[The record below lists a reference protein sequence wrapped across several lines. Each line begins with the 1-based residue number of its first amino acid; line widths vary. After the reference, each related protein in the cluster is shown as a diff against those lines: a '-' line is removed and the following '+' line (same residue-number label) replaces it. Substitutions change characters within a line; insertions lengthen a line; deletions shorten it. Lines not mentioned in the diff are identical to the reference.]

1 MRFTHFMRDMIWLIL
16 GVLVTAICIFSVSNN
31 FMTKGF
37 DASFQKEITTIRTI
51 VDDMIDKKKSM
62 FLLEASQFS
71 ISRDLDKLFLKHDFS
86 SLQHITKNAMLQCNA
101 NIAVIVDINGNV
113 LCRGHSNQYGDTIY
127 ESAIIKNAL
136 SGKSLVDI
144 VHLKNYGL
152 SVLAVSPIFIDKKLV
167 GAIAFGEA
175 FQKHAF
181 VDEVNRLTGFDMTI
195 FEKKKRLSTTIV
207 RDGKRAVDTD
217 IENSDIVATV
227 LERGR
232 SYTADANILGHAY
245 KTVYWPIRDSI
256 GVIHGMWFLGMEV
269 DDVQRT
275 ITSVAL
281 SCLVATLIIAAVLSL
296 LGGAYIH
303 SLFKPLH
310 NSAYVDKL
318 TGASNRAGFENEIER
333 IFANGCR
340 PGCLFLIDLDNF
352 KTLNDTLGHPVG
364 DECLK
369 RTGSVLRETFRKT
382 DLVARLGGDEFVVY
396 SPNLDSKDV
405 IEDKLRGL
413 LHGLTQE
420 YSAGSGTR
428 VTVTASI
435 GVAMSHD
442 DSADY
447 KRMYTTADAALYT
460 SKKNGRNC
468 FNIMHASKDDL

>member
-1 MRFTHFMRDMIWLIL
+1 MRFTHFMRDMVWLIF
-16 GVLVTAICIFSVSNN
+16 GVLVTSICIFSASNY

-37 DASFQKEITTIRTI
+37 EASFQKEIKTIRTI
-51 VDDMIDKKKSM
+51 VDDMFDKKKLA
-62 FLLEASQFS
+62 FLSEACQFS
-71 ISRDLDKLFLKHDFS
+71 NSSDLHLLFLKNDFDQ
-86 SLQHITKNAMLQCNA
+86 LKQMTKDTMMHCNA
-101 NIAVIVDINGNV
+101 NIAVVVDIDGNV
-113 LCRGHSNQYGDTIY
+113 LCRGHSNQYGDTIS
-127 ESAIIKNAL
+127 ESEIIKNAL

-144 VHLKNYGL
+144 VHLNTYGL
-152 SVLAVSPIFIDKKLV
+152 SVLAASPIFIEKKLV

-175 FQKHAF
+175 FQTHSF

-195 FEKKKRLSTTIV
+195 FDKKTRLSTTIV
-207 RDGKRAVDTD
+207 RDGKRAVGTD
-217 IENSDIVATV
+217 IENSDIAAMV

-232 SYTADANILGHAY
+232 SYNADATILGHAY

-275 ITSVAL
+275 ITAVAL
-281 SCLVATLIIAAVLSL
+281 SCLAATLIIATVLSL

-303 SLFKPLH
+303 SLLRPLH

-318 TGASNRAGFENEIER
+318 TGASNRAGFEKEIER
-333 IFANGCR
+333 IFANGSR

-369 RTGSVLRETFRKT
+369 RTGSVLRDIFRKT
-382 DLVARLGGDEFVVY
+382 DVVARLGGDEFVVY
-396 SPNLDSKDV
+396 SPTMDSEDV
-405 IEDKLRGL
+405 IEDKLGGL
-413 LHGLTQE
+413 LRGLTQE

-435 GVAMSHD
+435 GVAISHD

-468 FNIMHASKDDL
+468 FTIMHASKDTL